1 MDKIEVI
8 GVMSGTS
15 LDGLDLCHVI
25 FDLKNLSDF
34 KIANSISISYNNN
47 ILEKLHNIVER
58 KSEEINRIDL
68 EYGTFIGESINK
80 FISDFNLKNI
90 NLISSHGHT
99 VFHQP
104 EMGITLQI
112 GNGEIINKMTGIKTV
127 NNFRAQDLSLSGQG
141 APLVPIGDK
150 ILFSKFKYCLNLGGF
165 INLSIKSDSQI
176 IAYDICPLNTV
187 LNFYSKK
194 MGYEYDENG
203 ILSSRGKINIDLFHE
218 LNSISFYSK
227 KNPKS
232 LGIEFVIDKIFPMID
247 SYKISEEEAMAT
259 FVNHA
264 AFQISKNINDSEK
277 VLLSG
282 GGTYNNNLVD
292 ILQNEYNIN
301 TYIPNKQ
308 IIDFKEALIFALL
321 GVLRIQNKTNC
332 LKSVTGAKKDHSSGD
347 IYF

>member
-25 FDLKNLSDF
+25 FDLENLSDF
-34 KIANSISISYNNN
+34 KIANCLSISYNSK
-47 ILEKLHNIVER
+47 IFEKLHNIVEK
-58 KSEEINRIDL
+58 KSKEINKIDI

-80 FISDFNLKNI
+80 FISDFNLKEI

-104 EMGITLQI
+104 DRGITLQI

-127 NNFRAQDLSLSGQG
+127 NNFRAQDLSLNGQG

-165 INLSIKSDSQI
+165 INLSIKYDNQI
-176 IAYDICPLNTV
+176 TAYDICPLNTV

-194 MGYEYDENG
+194 IGFEYDENG
-203 ILSSRGKINIDLFHE
+203 ILSSGGKINRNLFHQ

-292 ILQNEYNIN
+292 ILRNEYNIN
-301 TYIPNKQ
+301 IYIPNKQ

>member
-1 MDKIEVI
+1 MDRIEVI
-8 GVMSGTS
+8 GVMSGSS

-34 KIANSISISYNNN
+34 KIANSISISYNSN

-58 KSEEINRIDL
+58 KSEEINKIDI
-68 EYGTFIGESINK
+68 EYGIFIGESINK

-165 INLSIKSDSQI
+165 INLSIKSDDQI
-176 IAYDICPLNTV
+176 TAYDICPLNTV

-203 ILSSRGKINIDLFHE
+203 ILSTRGKINRDLFHE

-232 LGIEFVIDKIFPMID
+232 LGIEFVIDKIFPLID
-247 SYKISEEEAMAT
+247 SYKISEKETLAT
-259 FVNHA
+259 FVKHA

-292 ILQNEYNIN
+292 ILRNEYNIN
-301 TYIPNKQ
+301 IFIPNKQ

>member
-1 MDKIEVI
+1 MNKIEVI

-25 FDLKNLSDF
+25 FDLENLSNF
-34 KIANSISISYNNN
+34 IIANSISISYNKN
-47 ILEKLHNIVER
+47 ILKKLHNIVE
-58 KSEEINRIDL
+58 KKPKEIKKIDI
-68 EYGTFIGESINK
+68 EFGNFIGESINK

-104 EMGITLQI
+104 DIGITLQI
-112 GNGEIINKMTGIKTV
+112 GNGEIINKITGIKTV
-127 NNFRAQDLSLSGQG
+127 NNFRAQDLSLNGQG

-247 SYKISEEEAMAT
+247 SYKITEEETLAT
-259 FVNHA
+259 FVKHA

-292 ILQNEYNIN
+292 ILRNEYNIN
-301 TYIPNKQ
+301 IFIPNKQ

-321 GVLRIQNKTNC
+321 GVLRVQNKTNC
-332 LKSVTGAKKDHSSGD
+332 LKSVTGAEKDHSSGD